1 MKVPILLPN
10 IFNHPFTY
18 ESGINLKVGDYVVV
32 PFGKSKITGVVWDEF
47 EKKNNRN
54 FKTKNVLKK
63 LDVTPLKKTTIKF
76 LNWFSEYNI
85 IPKGM
90 ALKLVLLSSN
100 AVEKFQKD
108 TYKIFDANI
117 KKNSIKLSDEQ
128 KKSLKKMNVFNQ
140 KFRVHVLQGT
150 TGSGKTI
157 VYFEAL
163 KDIINKGFQGLIL
176 LPEIGLTGQ
185 FEKKFLE
192 FFGFTPAVWHSGV
205 TKKNKEIIWSGIVN
219 GEIKVVI
226 GARSSLFLPFKKL
239 GLIIVDE
246 EHDQSYKQDEGVT
259 YNARDMA
266 ISRASFENIPINLI
280 TAVPSIETYENI
292 KKGKYTIS
300 KIEQRYKNA
309 SLPNYEIINLNE
321 TKLEKQS
328 WLSKKIID
336 KVNFHLDRNDQVLF
350 FLNRRGFSPH
360 VLCNKC
366 FNSYSCPNC
375 SINLVYHKNK
385 NNLLCHYCGFKS
397 SLKRSCIKEDDCEF
411 IFSGPGVERIS
422 EEVKKIFPFKKTVIF
437 SSDTMNK
444 KNSSEILEKIINNKI
459 QILIGTQLISKGFHF
474 PNLNCIVVV
483 DIDLLSQG
491 HDLRGA
497 EKNLQLYHQLSGRA
511 GRAGKSATVY
521 FQTYNLNTKMIV
533 DITNKDPDIFL
544 SKELEIRR
552 ENNLPP
558 FQRFI
563 ALIITGNNERE
574 LEKESYKFKSFIENL
589 VEGRVLGPVN
599 APIFRLKRKFRVRL
613 LVRGRKSL
621 KMQNSLAKAIQK
633 FKFSRGMKLSV
644 DVDPIN
650 FN

>member
-18 ESGINLKVGDYVVV
+18 ESDQALETGDYVLV
-32 PFGKSKITGVVWDEF
+32 PFGKSKITGVVWDDF
-47 EKKNNRN
+47 EKKNNKN
-54 FKTKNVLKK
+54 FKIKKIIKKLEVPRLKK
-63 LDVTPLKKTTIKF
+63 STIKF

-90 ALKLVLLSSN
+90 ALKLILLSGNAIEKLSN
-100 AVEKFQKD
+100 SDLQKFE
-108 TYKIFDANI
+108 FI
-117 KKNSIKLSDEQ
+117 KKNNSFELSQEQ
-128 KKSLKKMNVFNQ
+128 KNSLKKMNEVNE
-140 KFRVHVLQGT
+140 KFRVHVLLGT
-150 TGSGKTI
+150 TGSGKTM

-163 KDIINKGFQGLIL
+163 KDRIIKGFQGLIL

-185 FEKKFLE
+185 FESKFIE
-192 FFGFTPAVWHSGV
+192 FFGFQPAVWHSGI
-205 TKKNKEIIWSGIVN
+205 TKKNKEIIWSGIAN

-226 GARSSLFLPFKKL
+226 GARSSLFLPFKNL

-280 TAVPSIETYENI
+280 TAVPSIETFENI
-292 KKGKYTIS
+292 KKGKYSSS
-300 KIEQRYKNA
+300 KIEKRFKNA
-309 SLPNYEIINLNE
+309 SLPEYEIINLNK
-321 TKLEKQS
+321 TKLDKQS
-328 WLSKKIID
+328 WLSKEIIE
-336 KVNFHLDRNDQVLF
+336 KVKFHLNRKDQILF

-385 NNLLCHYCGFKS
+385 NNLLCHYCGFKG
-397 SLKRSCIKEDDCEF
+397 SLNRDCVKDGKCEN

-422 EEVKKIFPFKKTVIF
+422 EEVKKNFPNKKIEIF

-444 KNSSEILEKIINNKI
+444 KDSSIKLEKIINNEI

-483 DIDLLSQG
+483 DIDLTSQG

-511 GRAGKSATVY
+511 GRTGKPAVVY
-521 FQTYNLNTKMIV
+521 FQTYSNNPKMIL
-533 DITNKDPDIFL
+533 DITNKNPEIFL
-544 SKELEIRR
+544 EKELELRKM
-552 ENNLPP
+552 NKLPP

-563 ALIITGNNERE
+563 SLILTGENENK
-574 LEKESYKFKSFIENL
+574 LEKEAFKFKDFLQGKII
-589 VEGRVLGPVN
+589 GKILGPVS
-599 APIFRLKRKFRVRL
+599 APIFRLKKKYRVRFL
-613 LVRGRKSL
+613 IRGPKSMN
-621 KMQNSLAKAIQK
+621 MQNSVANIVPNYK
-633 FKFSRGMKLSV
+633 FPSGIKLSV

>member
-1 MKVPILLPN
+1 MKFPILLPN

-18 ESGINLKVGDYVVV
+18 ESDLNLKVGDYVVV

-47 EKKNNRN
+47 EKKNNKN
-54 FKTKNVLKK
+54 FKLKSVLKK
-63 LDVTPLKKTTIKF
+63 LNVTPLKKTTIKF
-76 LNWFSEYNI
+76 LNWFAEYNI

-90 ALKLVLLSSN
+90 ALKLVLLSSD
-100 AVEKFQKD
+100 AIEKFQKEVFK
-108 TYKIFDANI
+108 TFNTNI
-117 KKNSIKLSDEQ
+117 SASTIKLSEEQ
-128 KKSLKKMNVFNQ
+128 KRSLKKMNISNQ

-157 VYFEAL
+157 VYFSAL
-163 KDIINKGFQGLIL
+163 KEIIKKDFQGLIL
-176 LPEIGLTGQ
+176 LPEIGLTSQ
-185 FEKKFLE
+185 FEKKFIE
-192 FFGFTPAVWHSGV
+192 FFGIVPAVWHSGIS
-205 TKKNKEIIWSGIVN
+205 KKKKEIIWSGVAN

-280 TAVPSIETYENI
+280 TAVPSIETFENV
-292 KKGKYTIS
+292 KKGKYSIS
-300 KIEQRYKNA
+300 RLEKRYQNA

-328 WLSKKIID
+328 WLSKKIIE
-336 KVNFHLDRNDQVLF
+336 KVNFHLDKDDQVLF
-350 FLNRRGFSPH
+350 FLNRRGFSPY
-360 VLCNKC
+360 VLCSKC

-385 NNLLCHYCGFKS
+385 NNLLCHYCGFRT
-397 SLKRSCIKEDDCEF
+397 SLKRTCTKDGDCEI

-422 EEVKKIFPFKKTVIF
+422 EEVKKNFPTKKIEIF

-444 KNSSEILEKIINNKI
+444 KDSIIKLEKIINNQV
-459 QILIGTQLISKGFHF
+459 QILVGTQLISKGFHF

-483 DIDLLSQG
+483 DIDLSSHG

-511 GRAGKSATVY
+511 GRAGKPATVY
-521 FQTYNLNTKMIV
+521 FQTLNNNHKMIL
-533 DITNKDPDIFL
+533 DLTNSNPNIFL
-544 SKELEIRR
+544 DRELDIRKK
-552 ENNLPP
+552 NKLPP

-563 ALIITGNNERE
+563 SLILTGENEVK
-574 LEKESYKFKSFIENL
+574 LEKEAYKFKTFIENKL
-589 VEGRVLGPVN
+589 TGKILGPVN
-599 APIFRLKRKFRVRL
+599 APIFRLKKRYRIRL
-613 LVRGRKSL
+613 LIRGEKTL
-621 KMQNSLAKAIQK
+621 KLQNSLASIISRY
-633 FKFSRGMKLSV
+633 KFSSGIKLSV
-644 DVDPIN
+644 DVDPIS

>member
-10 IFNHPFTY
+10 VFNHPFTY
-18 ESGINLKVGDYVVV
+18 ESDLKLNVGDYVVV
-32 PFGKSKITGVVWDEF
+32 PFGKARMIGVVWDEF
-47 EKKNNRN
+47 EKENNRN
-54 FKTKNVLKK
+54 FKVKSILKK
-63 LDVTPLKKTTIKF
+63 LNVEPLKKNTIKF

-100 AVEKFQKD
+100 AVEKFSKD
-108 TYKIFDANI
+108 TYKNFNSKI
-117 KKNSIKLSDEQ
+117 KNNSIKLSEEQ
-128 KKSLKKMNVFNQ
+128 KKSLKKMNTSNK

-150 TGSGKTI
+150 TGSGKTM

-163 KDIINKGFQGLIL
+163 KEIICKGFQGLIL
-176 LPEIGLTGQ
+176 LPEIGLTAQ
-185 FEKKFLE
+185 FEKKFIE
-192 FFGFTPAVWHSGV
+192 FFGFNPAVWHSGIS
-205 TKKNKEIIWSGIVN
+205 KKKKEIIWSGISH

-246 EHDQSYKQDEGVT
+246 EHDQSFKQDEGVT

-266 ISRASFENIPINLI
+266 IARASFENIPINLV

-292 KKGKYTIS
+292 KKGKYNIS
-300 KIEQRYKNA
+300 RLKQRYQNA

-336 KVNFHLDRNDQVLF
+336 KVNFHLDKNDQVLF

-366 FNSYSCPNC
+366 FTSYSCPNC

-385 NNLLCHYCGFKS
+385 NNLLCHYCGFKT
-397 SLKRSCIKEDDCEF
+397 SLKKDCTKEGDCEF

-422 EEVKKIFPFKKTVIF
+422 EEVKKNFPLKKIEIF

-444 KNSSEILEKIINNKI
+444 KDSSDKLEKIINNEI
-459 QILIGTQLISKGFHF
+459 QILVGTQLISKGFHF
-474 PNLNCIVVV
+474 PHLNCIVVV
-483 DIDLLSQG
+483 DIDLSSQG
-491 HDLRGA
+491 HDLRCA

-511 GRAGKSATVY
+511 GRTGKPATVY
-521 FQTYNLNTKMIV
+521 FQTYNTNTKMIS
-533 DITNKDPDIFL
+533 DLTNSNPDIFL
-544 SKELEIRR
+544 DRELKIRKQ
-552 ENNLPP
+552 NKLPP

-563 ALIITGNNERE
+563 SLILTGDNESK
-574 LEKESYKFKSFIENL
+574 LEKESYNFKNFIEKKID
-589 VEGRVLGPVN
+589 GKVLGPVN
-599 APIFRLKRKFRVRL
+599 APIFRLKRKYRIRL
-613 LVRGRKSL
+613 LIRGTKSMKL
-621 KMQNSLAKAIQK
+621 QSSIAKNISK
-633 FKFSRGMKLSV
+633 YKFSSGIKLSV
-644 DVDPIN
+644 DIDPIN